1 MRRVYQ
7 HLFTDVADIFLSIFS
22 IHSLDADEIY
32 QLNNDLKSNGWGA
45 INFIEIENSLELVW
59 NFQLIYHLQTFYW

>member
-45 INFIEIENSLELVW
+45 INFIEIENSLELV
-59 NFQLIYHLQTFYW
+59 